1 MSTTMATVQQQQ
13 NENGKHDSSNQNAN
27 LQQAYQATFSPRFD
41 LWEGDQE
48 MILYGDLPGVDP
60 DKLEI
65 EFQDRQLM
73 IRGQVCRYDEGL
85 NLLRPEY
92 AIGDYQRKFTIT
104 EAINS
109 EGITAE
115 LRDGVLTIRL
125 PKVDQVKPRRI
136 QVNSSN

>member
-1 MSTTMATVQQQQ
+1 MSTTMSTVQQQ
-13 NENGKHDSSNQNAN
+13 NENGKHDLSNQNAN
-27 LQQAYQATFSPRFD
+27 PQQAHQATFSPRFD

-48 MILYGDLPGVDP
+48 LILYGDLPGVDP

-73 IRGQVCRYDEGL
+73 IRGKVGRCDDGA
-85 NLLRPEY
+85 NLMRSEY
-92 AIGDYQRKFTIT
+92 GIGDYQRTFTIT

-109 EGITAE
+109 ERITAN
-115 LRDGVLTIRL
+115 LRDGVLTIHL
-125 PKVDQVKPRRI
+125 PKVDEVKPRRI